1 MPTSKTLN
9 NLVINKVES
18 QEIYQNLV
26 ETGRINAD
34 ELYLVE
40 GEDISFIKDVQLNG
54 SSVVENQIANIVD
67 ATAASS
73 GLMSAEDKSK
83 IDGIEN
89 GANNY
94 VLPMAGIDFGGVKS
108 GGDVSIANGVIT
120 VNDDSHN
127 HVIDNIDGLQ
137 DALDDKAQSNHK
149 HSAEDIVS
157 GVLSISHGGHGA
169 STAADARI
177 NLGITPENIGA
188 APTEH
193 THDDRYYT
201 ETEID
206 SKLNDKAD
214 STHVH
219 TIDNI
224 TGLQSVLDEKAASS
238 HSHSVATTLADGFM
252 SAADK
257 QKLDGIDIVGMTE
270 EEIDAMFE
278 M

>member
-54 SSVVENQIANIVD
+54 NSVIENQIANIVD

-73 GLMSAEDKSK
+73 GLMSAADKSK

-137 DALDDKAQSNHK
+137 DALDDKAQSDHK

-224 TGLQSVLDEKAASS
+224 TGLQNVLDEKAASS

-278 M
+278 I

>member
-54 SSVVENQIANIVD
+54 NSVIENQIANIVD

-73 GLMSAEDKSK
+73 GLMSAADKSK

-137 DALDDKAQSNHK
+137 DALDDKAQSDHK

-224 TGLQSVLDEKAASS
+224 TGLQNVLDEKAASS

-270 EEIDAMFE
+270 EEVNAMFE
-278 M
+278 I